1 MSILHL
7 FNCGWV
13 LISNL
18 YIYIYIYISQSK
30 SHKEWGDILR
40 NEYSSF
46 PELLVSFDVSH
57 IDIELK
63 GLQWIVD
70 ILLEFEMPL
79 WKLMRVGNSPVYPL
93 N

>member
-18 YIYIYIYISQSK
+18 YIYMYIYIYIYISQSK
-30 SHKEWGDILR
+30 SHKEWGDIIR

-46 PELLVSFDVSH
+46 SELLVSFDVSH
-57 IDIELK
+57 IDIKLK
-63 GLQWIVD
+63 DLQWIVD

-79 WKLMRVGNSPVYPL
+79 WKFMRVGNS
-93 N
+93 